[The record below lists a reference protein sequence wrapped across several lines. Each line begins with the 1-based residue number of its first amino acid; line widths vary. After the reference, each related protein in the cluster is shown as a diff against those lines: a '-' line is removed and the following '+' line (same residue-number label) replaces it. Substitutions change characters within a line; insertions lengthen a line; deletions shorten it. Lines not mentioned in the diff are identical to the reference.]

1 MKDAKKLGLFAT
13 YILLLSA
20 FINYSSLTNFT
31 NAYAQNSYK
40 FELSA
45 VPNDVSLD
53 SPVRIEGKIC
63 PNPVTA
69 SGIVIGT
76 DYYITKP
83 DGSIMTDF
91 SSRLR
96 TNYCD
101 ESITI
106 GSLKAD
112 MIGKWSVHAIAQ
124 WSSGDSKQRLQSN
137 TFYFSVR
144 EEGFT
149 IDIESTQLTLYQGEN
164 KQLTVSVNTRS
175 QRSHIVDLDISD
187 MPQGTSYNFNPSTG
201 TAPFTSALTLTA
213 RSNASP
219 GQYTITLTGTSDNFK
234 STEKLILNVSRKLI
248 DAEPLPLILID
259 SHISQKSVAPGKS
272 FSGSYVIFNPN
283 NFSVSA
289 GLGLSIRPSG
299 NYSEI
304 FDSKNDM
311 IVSVLPGKNTYSRSF
326 EIPSLTT
333 SGSYDVKM
341 SIWSKTPQTST
352 LVSSTNWLTNMLGV
366 QDFDFSISVLPN
378 SGSVLAGGALALAGT
393 VSVNVIGGP
402 QTVSLSLT
410 GLPSVVGMNDLRNR
424 SCSSKC
430 SINFA
435 IETLT
440 GAAPGVYNLTITGAG
455 GGKIHS
461 ATYILTLTESESPSV
476 PIAEPTP
483 AKIEAV
489 TITGSTISST
499 SVRPMEPLT
508 ITYEINNPTSQKF
521 KVWLGAVIRHTNT
534 DTLIDDRVHDIAVSA
549 TPGIHTYS
557 REFIVPSWAVD
568 GTYDYKVSIWDAK
581 PPKGNQFYVSQVSND
596 VFDVLL
602 TEAEVEEEET
612 ESEESIGLAETEV
625 EEEETES
632 EESIGLAETEVEEEE
647 TESEEVIVLSEN
659 DMQSPKLITD
669 TLELNKGETKT
680 YMITASRALIVKVA
694 GLENR
699 SFGGLIK
706 NSYEIKVYRND
717 QLVETVD
724 SNLSLLNTVGDPAK
738 IEIILPEEPLD
749 YRVDIMC
756 KDIGS
761 LFGWTNGNKVDITIF
776 SSSDTVKSASSLHKA
791 YDNAKRAWTEQFT
804 YNDELLSWL
813 LQEPNNEG
821 EIRSNGVSAVS
832 SAVNFMFDIPG
843 TEVVSTIVETL
854 RTPGQWSPVWHAHHE
869 YMRGAFDRTEYTANV
884 KELDTFYSKS
894 GCSASS
900 GIGSDFVTSQLECI
914 TYLYA
919 KIENALVQENYVE
932 AQEYMELQ
940 NEFSNLQ
947 AFRYLLGW
955 FSSYELPES
964 SPYYSVFQK
973 TKSVIM
979 QNKSLI

>member
-1 MKDAKKLGLFAT
+1 MKDTKKLGILAT

-20 FINYSSLTNFT
+20 FINYSSLSNLT

-45 VPNDVSLD
+45 VPNDVALD

-63 PNPVTA
+63 PNPA
-69 SGIVIGT
+69 ADSGIVVGT

-96 TNYCD
+96 TDYCR

-106 GSLKAD
+106 DSLKAD
-112 MIGKWSVHAIAQ
+112 MIGKWSVYAIAQ

-164 KQLTVSVNTRS
+164 KQLTVSVDARS
-175 QRSHIVDLDISD
+175 QRSNIVDLDISD

-201 TAPFTSALTLTA
+201 KPPFTSTLTLTA

-234 STEKLILNVSRKLI
+234 SSEKLILNVSKKLI
-248 DAEPLPLILID
+248 DAEPSPLILVD
-259 SHISQKSVAPGKS
+259 SYISQKSVAPGKS
-272 FSGSYVIFNPN
+272 FAGSYVIFNPN
-283 NFSVSA
+283 NFSVPA
-289 GLGLSIRPSG
+289 GLGLSIRPAG
-299 NYSEI
+299 NNSEI

-326 EIPSLTT
+326 EIPSLAT

-341 SIWSKTPQTST
+341 TIWSKTPQTST
-352 LVSSTNWLTNMLGV
+352 LISSTNWLTNILGV
-366 QDFDFSISVLPN
+366 QDFDFSVSVLPN
-378 SGSVLAGGALALAGT
+378 SGSVLAGHALALAGT
-393 VSVNVIGGP
+393 VNVNVIGGP
-402 QTVSLSLT
+402 QIVSLSLT
-410 GLPSVVGMNDLRNR
+410 GLPSNIGINDLHHR

-435 IETLT
+435 IETLLS
-440 GAAPGVYNLTITGAG
+440 AAPGVYNLTITGAS

-461 ATYILTLTESESPSV
+461 ATYTLTLTESESLSV
-476 PIAEPTP
+476 PIPEPTTS
-483 AKIEAV
+483 KIEAI

-499 SVRPMEPLT
+499 SVQPKEPLT

-534 DTLIDDRVHDIAVSA
+534 DALIDDHVHDIAVSVA
-549 TPGIHTYS
+549 PGIHTYS
-557 REFIVPSWAVD
+557 REFIVQSSAAD
-568 GTYDYKVSIWDAK
+568 GTYDYRVSLWDAK
-581 PPKGNQFYVSQVSND
+581 PPKGNQFYISQVSND

-602 TEAEVEEEET
+602 IEEEVEEEQT
-612 ESEESIGLAETEV
+612 ESKESIGLSETEV
-625 EEEETES
+625 EEEQTES
-632 EESIGLAETEVEEEE
+632 K
-647 TESEEVIVLSEN
+647 EVIILSEN
-659 DMQSPKLITD
+659 ALQLPKLITD

-680 YMITASRALIVKVA
+680 YTITASRALIVKVA
-694 GLENR
+694 GLEDW

-706 NSYEIKVYRND
+706 NSYEIKVYRNG
-717 QLVETVD
+717 QLFETAD
-724 SNLSLLNTVGDPAK
+724 SNLSLLNSVGDPAK

-749 YRVDIMC
+749 YRVDIVC
-756 KDIGS
+756 KNIGS
-761 LFGWTNGNKVDITIF
+761 FLGWTNGNMANITIF
-776 SSSDTVKSASSLHKA
+776 SSSDTVKSSGALHKA
-791 YDNAKRAWTEQFT
+791 YDNAKQAWIEQFT
-804 YNDELLSWL
+804 YNDELLSWF

-821 EIRSNGVSAVS
+821 EIRSNGVSAAS
-832 SAVNFMFDIPG
+832 SVVNFMFDIPG
-843 TEVVSTIVETL
+843 TEVVSKIVETL
-854 RTPGQWSPVWHAHHE
+854 RTPGHWSPVWYAHHE
-869 YMRGAFDRTEYTANV
+869 YMRGTFDQTEYSANV
-884 KELDTFYSKS
+884 KELDAFYSKS

-919 KIENALVQENYVE
+919 KIENALVQENYPE
-932 AQEYMELQ
+932 AQKYMELQ
-940 NEFSNLQ
+940 KEFSNLG

-955 FSSYELPES
+955 LSSYELPES
-964 SPYYSVFQK
+964 NPYYSVFQQ

-979 QNKSLI
+979 QDKSLI